1 MLETLQHLDQHILL
15 SLNSLHTPYW
25 DNFMWLFTGKII
37 WIPMYASILYVL
49 LRNFNLSVTL
59 FTLVAIALT
68 ITYADQ
74 ICASLIRPLVERMRP
89 SNPNNPLSE
98 FIHLVNDKR
107 GGRYGF
113 PSCHSSNSFALA
125 FFVFLFFRQR
135 WLTFFIVLWAIANSY
150 TRIYIGVHYPGDLL
164 AGMVVGIS
172 GAVMIYSLYRYALR
186 RPVIARFL
194 HYDAPHRQL
203 IEHSENI
210 KYTTTILYIG
220 LLTLAFIAIYA
231 IF

>member
-1 MLETLQHLDQHILL
+1 MLETLQHLDQQILL

-89 SNPNNPLSE
+89 SNPNNP
-98 FIHLVNDKR
+98 
-107 GGRYGF
+107 
-113 PSCHSSNSFALA
+113 
-125 FFVFLFFRQR
+125 
-135 WLTFFIVLWAIANSY
+135 
-150 TRIYIGVHYPGDLL
+150 
-164 AGMVVGIS
+164 
-172 GAVMIYSLYRYALR
+172 
-186 RPVIARFL
+186 
-194 HYDAPHRQL
+194 
-203 IEHSENI
+203 
-210 KYTTTILYIG
+210 
-220 LLTLAFIAIYA
+220 
-231 IF
+231 